1 MAGRT
6 RTTKKLSQR
15 IDREYFKKVFPIPG
29 MRRNLTYALVG
40 IGILWLGFH
49 AVARNQTPYSA
60 GPIVSAHA
68 MFGQSCTACHVQTA
82 VFSRSVTD
90 QACSSC
96 HDGPIHQASQKFSP
110 ACVDCHVE
118 HQSVAQLKHVSEKAC
133 TDCHANL
140 ETKDGT
146 LRVVAKEGAHIS
158 SFTDGHPEFI
168 AKRDNYKDPGTIKF
182 NHNAHLAKE
191 QRGPKGNVT
200 LKCGDCHRPLGNNEA
215 WPYGTP
221 VVQAVGFEASNTT
234 ELRPAAF
241 GTLATPHSHISSR
254 AYMGPVDYY
263 EHCSSCHPLFFSK
276 HLNTAVPHKKPEVV
290 HQFVVK
296 SLQDYIKENPQA
308 LYDNNFVFERIPERP
323 PPAVAKDAAEWVSM
337 RTADA
342 EQLLWQKTCKE
353 CHNLT
358 LHLDTPPNIPEAKIS
373 TRWMQKGEF
382 DHTAH
387 AMVKCEECHSNAKQS
402 KETSDVLLP
411 SIKSCQECH
420 KTGTQN
426 TAGAGCY
433 ECHQYHDW
441 KQEKHIEGKYTI
453 HDMVGRIVN
462 KP

>member
-29 MRRNLTYALVG
+29 MRRNLTYGLVG
-40 IGILWLGFH
+40 LGVLWLGFH

-68 MFGQSCTACHVQTA
+68 MFGQSCTACHVKTV
-82 VFSRSVTD
+82 VFSKSVTKE
-90 QACSSC
+90 ACSSC
-96 HDGPIHQASQKFSP
+96 HDGPIHQASQKYEP

-140 ETKDGT
+140 ETKSGSLT
-146 LRVVAKEGAHIS
+146 VVSKEGARIS

-168 AKRDNYKDPGTIKF
+168 ALRDNFKDPGTIKF

-191 QRGPKGNVT
+191 QRGPKGNVQ
-200 LKCGDCHRPLGNNEA
+200 LVCGDCHRPLGNNEA

-221 VVQAVGFEASNTT
+221 LVQAVGLEASNTT
-234 ELRPAAF
+234 ELRPAVF
-241 GTLATPHSHISSR
+241 GSLAKPHSHVSPG

-263 EHCSSCHPLFFSK
+263 EHCSSCHPLYFSK
-276 HLNTAVPHKKPEVV
+276 HLTLVVPHKKPEFV

-296 SLQDYIKENPQA
+296 SLTDYIAANPGA
-308 LYDNNFVFERIPERP
+308 ITDNDFIFEQIPTQFPRRG
-323 PPAVAKDAAEWVSM
+323 VARNAEEWVAW

-358 LHLDTPPNIPEAKIS
+358 LHLDKVPDVPKANITAK
-373 TRWMQKGEF
+373 WMQKGEF

-387 AMVKCEECHSNAKQS
+387 AMVKCEECHAQAKKS

-441 KQEKHIEGKYTI
+441 TKEKHVEGKFTI
-453 HDMVGRIVN
+453 HEMVGRIVN
-462 KP
+462 K